1 MFTNQARVLV
11 CVLLALVAGLAGWLK
26 VYEISALSMMFIIL
40 VLWGYFKEGPI
51 ILAAKQFKIKNYK
64 KAKALLQSVKNPELL
79 NKRRKPYYHF
89 MLGSIAVADADY
101 DAAEFYL
108 GQASV
113 LGLRAGDLGVAL
125 MHLANISLRK
135 KDKEKGMVWIK
146 QAESLP
152 LTAKYKSILSNIEKE
167 IQKIK

>member
-11 CVLLALVAGLAGWLK
+11 CVLLALVAGLAAWLK
-26 VYEISALSMMFIIL
+26 VYEISALSGMFICL
-40 VLWGYFKEGPI
+40 VIWGYFKEGPI
-51 ILAAKQFKIKNYK
+51 ILAAKAFKIKNYA
-64 KAKALLQSVKNPELL
+64 KAKALLYSVKNPNLL

-101 DAAEFYL
+101 DEAEYYL

-113 LGLRAGDLGVAL
+113 LGLRANDLGVAL
-125 MHLANISLRK
+125 MHLANISLRN

-146 QAESLP
+146 QAENLP

-167 IQKIK
+167 IQKIR